1 MKWILVLLFSASTA
15 FGASTNVV
23 RLVSGPDYLP
33 FVDEKS
39 PEGGISTAAI
49 RKIFASQGYE
59 IKLTIQ
65 PWVRGADGTKSGQ
78 FDGTFPYVKS
88 PEREKDFLF
97 SEPFYTTTVNL
108 YLPKDRPIKELS
120 DLRGKTYCRP
130 LGYEKTGLEAMIED
144 NKMKEIRPVSIDAC
158 FQMLALGRIDAVPI
172 AQEVGRHIL
181 SQNKQFQEK
190 ILEFDAKFVGGKYH
204 LMVGKNNPRAQEI
217 LDVFNRGIKAANLVQ
232 K

>member
-1 MKWILVLLFSASTA
+1 MKWILLLLLATSTSLAASQK
-15 FGASTNVV
+15 VV

-39 PEGGISTAAI
+39 ADGGISTMAV

-65 PWVRGADGTKSGQ
+65 PWVRGAEGTRDIQ

-88 PEREKDFLF
+88 PSREKDFLF
-97 SEPFYTTTVNL
+97 SEPFYTTVVSL
-108 YLPKDRPIKELS
+108 YISKDRPIKELS

-130 LGYEKTGLEAMIED
+130 LGYEKSGLETLINVYHLKD
-144 NKMKEIRPVSIDAC
+144 VRPVSIDAC
-158 FQMLALGRIDAVPI
+158 FQMLSLGRVDAVPI
-172 AQEVGRHIL
+172 AQEVGRYIL

-190 ILEFDAKFVGGKYH
+190 IIEFDAHLTGGKYH

-217 LDVFNRGIKAANLVQ
+217 LEAFNRGIKATNLTQ